1 VIPELA
7 VFGCLS
13 LLRFDETVY
22 LDFVRSRVDHRKGSE
37 FESHIRWHPSSAR
50 ELNPAVFEELQ
61 QLSKEQG
68 FVGSIDTANK
78 QEMQTFFY

>member
-1 VIPELA
+1 L
-7 VFGCLS
+7 
-13 LLRFDETVY
+13 
-22 LDFVRSRVDHRKGSE
+22 
-37 FESHIRWHPSSAR
+37 SSAR

-68 FVGSIDTANK
+68 FVGSIDTANE